1 MSLASRHISREIDER
16 DDYMCRKKR
25 FLCLWISLM
34 LLVVVGCGVKDE
46 KDVVSELAQRT
57 EKMQSY
63 ISHGK
68 MTILTSSEPQEYDIE
83 VWYKKPS
90 FYRVSIKNVKKNI
103 TQIILRNDEGV
114 FVMTPH
120 LKKSFRFQ
128 SDWPQT
134 NGQIYLYQSII
145 QSIIDDEERSFQAD
159 KKAYQLEV
167 SAKYPFNQEA
177 AKQKIWLNPKLLP
190 TRLDVLNEQNKPLMQ
205 VRFDRFQLDASF
217 DKDAFDTERNMRDFP
232 ANEKQAVAPA
242 APEKNELAAIL
253 PGYIPEKSHLV
264 GEQTIQTPNG
274 PVQIMRFQG
283 EKSFTLTQRRPQAVA
298 TSLPLMGKP
307 VELKSTIGVLLES
320 EDMKRL
326 SWTYQGVEFEMVGK
340 LAEEEMV
347 KIANS
352 TFDQLVK

>member
-16 DDYMCRKKR
+16 DGSMCRKKP
-25 FLCLWISLM
+25 FLCFCICLM
-34 LLVVVGCGVKDE
+34 LLAVAGCGVKDE
-46 KDVVSELAQRT
+46 QDVVSELAQRT
-57 EKMQSY
+57 EKMESY

-68 MTILTSSEPQEYDIE
+68 MTILTSSEPQVYDIE

-114 FVMTPH
+114 FVLTPH

-145 QSIIDDEERSFQAD
+145 QSIIDDEERMFQAE
-159 KKAYQLEV
+159 KKTYQLEV

-177 AKQKIWLNPKLLP
+177 AKQKIWLDSKLLP
-190 TRLDVLNEQNKPLMQ
+190 TRLEVLSEQNQKLMQ
-205 VRFDRFQLDASF
+205 VQFDRFQLDASF
-217 DKDAFDTERNMRDFP
+217 DDDAFDTERNMKDLP
-232 ANEKQAVAPA
+232 SAEKQVVAPA
-242 APEKNELAAIL
+242 DPEKNELASVL

-264 GEQTIQTPNG
+264 SEQTIQTPDG

-283 EKSFTLTQRRPQAVA
+283 EKSFTLTQRKPQAVA

-307 VELKSTIGVLLES
+307 VELKSAIGVLLES
-320 EDMKRL
+320 GEMKRL
-326 SWTYQGVEFEMVGK
+326 AWTYQGMEFEMIGK